1 MKILF
6 IGSVIFSK
14 KVLEKLI
21 TLNCNITGV
30 CTLKE
35 SSFNSDHIDLAPF
48 CEKNNILVKYT
59 ENINSL
65 ENLKWIKTMKPDIIF
80 CFGWSRLL
88 SQSLLNIPP
97 MGVLGFH
104 PAALPANRGR
114 HPLIWAIILGL
125 NETASTFFFMDDKAD
140 SGDIISQHQIKI
152 SKNEDAG
159 TLYNKV
165 VKVALEQIE
174 DFIPK
179 LISGDYKRIKQNHKL
194 ANTWRKRNKS
204 DGKIDWRMSAQ
215 DIHSTVKAL
224 TKPYVGAHLEFA
236 GIFFK
241 VWETE
246 IVFSKKQNIEPGKV
260 IQITDGKIIIKAGKD
275 AILLKKTEPILEAQI
290 GNYL

>member
-1 MKILF
+1 MKVLF

-14 KVLEKLI
+14 KVLEKLV
-21 TLNCNITGV
+21 TLNCNIIGV

-48 CEKNNILVKYT
+48 CEKNNILVKHT

-125 NETASTFFFMDDKAD
+125 NKTASTFFFMDDKAD

-224 TKPYVGAHLEFA
+224 TKPYIGAHLEFA
-236 GIFFK
+236 GNFFK

-290 GNYL
+290 GDYL